1 MNQQLRHTL
10 QTGLCLIACGI
21 AQAALG
27 ESSFEGCRMASDTE
41 LDGMRGGFEVNVN
54 GMQVMLALSLERV
67 TYINGVLVTSM
78 KISLPDLASIGTNGI
93 SPNTINVQTNPVTPS
108 PAASPAGV
116 STTQVNSMLPGSI
129 TPQQMSDLGQTIT
142 VIQNGAGNTFV
153 LPQSL
158 NSLTTV
164 IQNTVD
170 NQIIRNMTTINATVI
185 NQALARSMELTV
197 SLNQAIA
204 RSVR

>member
-1 MNQQLRHTL
+1 MNQHLRHTL

-54 GMQVMLALSLERV
+54 GMQIMLALSLERV
-67 TYINGVLVTSM
+67 TFINGVLVTSM

-93 SPNTINVQTNPVTPS
+93 SPHTISVQTIP
-108 PAASPAGV
+108 PAASPAALGA
-116 STTQVNSMLPGSI
+116 TQSDSSASLM
-129 TPQQMSDLGQTIT
+129 PQQINGLGQTIT
-142 VIQNGAGNTFV
+142 IIQNGMGNTFV

-185 NQALARSMELTV
+185 NQALARSMELTA

>member
-1 MNQQLRHTL
+1 MNQHLRHAL
-10 QTGLCLIACGI
+10 QTGLCLVACGV
-21 AQAALG
+21 AQTALAA
-27 ESSFEGCRMASDTE
+27 SSFEDCRMASDTE
-41 LDGMRGGFEVNVN
+41 LDGMRGGFEVNLN

-78 KISLPDLASIGTNGI
+78 KISLPDLASLGTNGI
-93 SPNTINVQTNPVTPS
+93 SPGAISVQTNPVAPS
-108 PAASPAGV
+108 SAASPAGV
-116 STTQVNSMLPGSI
+116 STTQVNAMPPGSM
-129 TPQQMSDLGQTIT
+129 TPQQINTPGQTIT
-142 VIQNGAGNTFV
+142 VIQNGAGNTFA

-158 NSLTTV
+158 DSLTTV
-164 IQNTVD
+164 IQNTMD

-185 NQALARSMELTV
+185 NQALARSMELTA

>member
-1 MNQQLRHTL
+1 MNSHLRHTL
-10 QTGLCLIACGI
+10 QTGLCLVACGI
-21 AQAALG
+21 AQAVLG
-27 ESSFEGCRMASDTE
+27 ASSSFEDCRRASDTE

-54 GMQVMLALSLERV
+54 GMQIMLALSLERV
-67 TYINGVLVTSM
+67 TYINGVLATSM

-93 SPNTINVQTNPVTPS
+93 SPHAISVQTIP
-108 PAASPAGV
+108 PAASPAAVG
-116 STTQVNSMLPGSI
+116 TTQGNSSASM
-129 TPQQMSDLGQTIT
+129 TPQQISDLGQAITI
-142 VIQNGAGNTFV
+142 IQNGAGNTFV

-185 NQALARSMELTV
+185 NQALARSMELTA

>member
-1 MNQQLRHTL
+1 MNPHLRHTL
-10 QTGLCLIACGI
+10 QTGLCLLACGI

-27 ESSFEGCRMASDTE
+27 APSFEGCRRASDTE

-54 GMQVMLALSLERV
+54 GMQIMLALSLERV
-67 TYINGVLVTSM
+67 TFINGVLVTSM

-93 SPNTINVQTNPVTPS
+93 SSNAISVQTFP
-108 PAASPAGV
+108 PAASPAAVG
-116 STTQVNSMLPGSI
+116 TTQVNSMPSGSM
-129 TPQQMSDLGQTIT
+129 TPQQISELGQTIT
-142 VIQNGAGNTFV
+142 VIQSGAGNTFV

-185 NQALARSMELTV
+185 NQALARSMELTA

>member
-1 MNQQLRHTL
+1 
-10 QTGLCLIACGI
+10 
-21 AQAALG
+21 
-27 ESSFEGCRMASDTE
+27 MASDTE

-54 GMQVMLALSLERV
+54 GMQIMLALSLERV
-67 TYINGVLVTSM
+67 TFINGVLVTSM
-78 KISLPDLASIGTNGI
+78 KISLPDLASLGTNGI
-93 SPNTINVQTNPVTPS
+93 SPHTISVQTIP
-108 PAASPAGV
+108 PAATPA
-116 STTQVNSMLPGSI
+116 TQGNASASM
-129 TPQQMSDLGQTIT
+129 TPQQINDLGQTIT
-142 VIQNGAGNTFV
+142 IIQNGVGNTFV

-185 NQALARSMELTV
+185 NQALARSMELTA

-204 RSVR
+204 RSIR

>member
-1 MNQQLRHTL
+1 
-10 QTGLCLIACGI
+10 
-21 AQAALG
+21 
-27 ESSFEGCRMASDTE
+27 MASDTE

-67 TYINGVLVTSM
+67 TYINGVLVSSM
-78 KISLPDLASIGTNGI
+78 KISLPDLASIGINGV
-93 SPNTINVQTNPVTPS
+93 SPNAISVQTIPPAGAGTGQGNSTPS
-108 PAASPAGV
+108 AS
-116 STTQVNSMLPGSI
+116 M
-129 TPQQMSDLGQTIT
+129 TPQQISDLGQTVT
-142 VIQNGAGNTFV
+142 VIQNGTGNTFV

-164 IQNTVD
+164 IQNTID
-170 NQIIRNMTTINATVI
+170 NQMIRNMTTINATVI
-185 NQALARSMELTV
+185 NQALARSMELTA

>member
-1 MNQQLRHTL
+1 MKPHLRHTL
-10 QTGLCLIACGI
+10 QTCLCLVTCGI

-27 ESSFEGCRMASDTE
+27 ASSFEGCRRAGDTE

-54 GMQVMLALSLERV
+54 GMQIMLALSLERV
-67 TYINGVLVTSM
+67 TFINGVLATSM

-93 SPNTINVQTNPVTPS
+93 SPNAISVQTIPPTGAGTGQGNSTPS
-108 PAASPAGV
+108 AS
-116 STTQVNSMLPGSI
+116 MM
-129 TPQQMSDLGQTIT
+129 PQQINDLGQTIT
-142 VIQNGAGNTFV
+142 IIQNGAGNTFV

-185 NQALARSMELTV
+185 NQALARSMELTA

-204 RSVR
+204 RSIR

>member
-1 MNQQLRHTL
+1 MTPHLRHTL
-10 QTGLCLIACGI
+10 QTCLCLVTCGI
-21 AQAALG
+21 AQAVLG
-27 ESSFEGCRMASDTE
+27 ASSSFDGCRRASDTE

-54 GMQVMLALSLERV
+54 GMQIMLALSLERV
-67 TYINGVLVTSM
+67 TFINGVLATSM
-78 KISLPDLASIGTNGI
+78 KISLPDLASLGTNGI
-93 SPNTINVQTNPVTPS
+93 SPHTISVQTIP
-108 PAASPAGV
+108 PAATPA
-116 STTQVNSMLPGSI
+116 TQGNASASMA
-129 TPQQMSDLGQTIT
+129 PQQISDLGQTIT
-142 VIQNGAGNTFV
+142 IIQNGVGNTFV

-185 NQALARSMELTV
+185 NQALARSMELTA

-204 RSVR
+204 RSIR

>member
-1 MNQQLRHTL
+1 
-10 QTGLCLIACGI
+10 
-21 AQAALG
+21 
-27 ESSFEGCRMASDTE
+27 MASDTE

-54 GMQVMLALSLERV
+54 GTQVMLALSLERV

-78 KISLPDLASIGTNGI
+78 KISLPDLASIGKNGV
-93 SPNTINVQTNPVTPS
+93 SPNAISVQTTS
-108 PAASPAGV
+108 TGAGT
-116 STTQVNSMLPGSI
+116 SQVNSMPSASM
-129 TPQQMSDLGQTIT
+129 TPQQISDLGQTVT
-142 VIQNGAGNTFV
+142 VIQNGTGNTFV

-185 NQALARSMELTV
+185 NQALVRSMELTA
-197 SLNQAIA
+197 SINQAIA

>member
-1 MNQQLRHTL
+1 MNQHLRHTL

-27 ESSFEGCRMASDTE
+27 ESSFDGCRRANDTE

-67 TYINGVLVTSM
+67 TFINGVLATSM

-93 SPNTINVQTNPVTPS
+93 SPHTISVQTIP
-108 PAASPAGV
+108 PAASPAALGA
-116 STTQVNSMLPGSI
+116 TQSDSSASLM
-129 TPQQMSDLGQTIT
+129 PQQINGLGQTIT
-142 VIQNGAGNTFV
+142 IIQNGMGNTFV

-185 NQALARSMELTV
+185 NQALARSMELTA

>member
-1 MNQQLRHTL
+1 MNQHLRHTL

-93 SPNTINVQTNPVTPS
+93 SPHTISVQTIP
-108 PAASPAGV
+108 PAASPATLGA
-116 STTQVNSMLPGSI
+116 TQSDSSASLM
-129 TPQQMSDLGQTIT
+129 PQQINGLGQTIT
-142 VIQNGAGNTFV
+142 IIQNGMGNTFV

-170 NQIIRNMTTINATVI
+170 NQIIRHMTTINATVI
-185 NQALARSMELTV
+185 NQALARSMELTA